1 MTTVSNK
8 QVAALFLKYLT
19 LQPASVLI
27 GEDGENEL
35 KLWFCPDSG
44 APSMGS
50 GVISDVPIDTPMS
63 CVFINGPQLLQATKN
78 EKKDHSNNLL
88 DNVLQSVAKQL
99 QRQLDDFTLEPNSKQ
114 ALFARKIIESDDD
127 VKEIQSLYLGSTTVK
142 H

>member
-1 MTTVSNK
+1 VTTVSNK

-19 LQPASVLI
+19 LQPASVLV
-27 GEDGENEL
+27 GEEGENEL
-35 KLWFCPDSG
+35 KLWFCPESG

-63 CVFINGPQLLQATKN
+63 CVFINGPKLLQATKN
-78 EKKDHSNNLL
+78 EKEGHSNLL
-88 DNVLQSVAKQL
+88 DSVLQSVAGQL
-99 QRQLDDFTLEPNSKQ
+99 QRQLDDFALEPNSKQ
-114 ALFARKIIESDDD
+114 ALFASKIIESDDD